1 MHQFKPDEVSL
12 DVDSEKIT
20 LHGQHRS
27 DSEDGFE
34 NSEFKKVIKLPEGV
48 DPATVTSRAIQGGG
62 VLLLEGIKR
71 VEEKAKVDDGK
82 FTVKLDLHGFNS
94 QDIKVQLR
102 GRELTIT
109 GKSKS
114 EESGLYLSRDYS
126 RRILLPNDAN
136 LGSVTSRLSK
146 EGLLTIEASRD
157 PALLPSDRSVE
168 ITMEVDEP
176 QPEEEAKQS
185 TSGEAGEQ
193 N

>member
-1 MHQFKPDEVSL
+1 M

-157 PALLPSDRSVE
+157 PALLPSNRSVE

>member
-1 MHQFKPDEVSL
+1 M

-27 DSEDGFE
+27 ESEDGFE

-48 DPATVTSRAIQGGG
+48 DPTTVTSRAIQDGG

-71 VEEKAKVDDGK
+71 VEEKAKADDGK
-82 FTVKLDLHGFNS
+82 FTVKLDLHGFNP
-94 QDIKVQLR
+94 QDIKVKLR
-102 GRELTIT
+102 GRDLTIT
-109 GKSKS
+109 GKNKS

-126 RRILLPNDAN
+126 RRILLPNDAD

-157 PALLPSDRSVE
+157 PTLLPSDRSVD

-176 QPEEEAKQS
+176 QPEDEAKQS
-185 TSGEAGEQ
+185 TSGEAEEQ